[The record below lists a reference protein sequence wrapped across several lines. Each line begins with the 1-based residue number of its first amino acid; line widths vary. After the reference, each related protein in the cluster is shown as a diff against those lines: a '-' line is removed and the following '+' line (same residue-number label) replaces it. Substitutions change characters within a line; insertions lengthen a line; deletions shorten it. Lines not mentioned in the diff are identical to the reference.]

1 MGQSPLPSYRQAIA
15 TCTLTALS
23 ALLCAGLVAA
33 AALVPAPPLALP
45 FVIAVG
51 VGYPMLAVWQSHAS
65 VDVLRRRW
73 MRAERRA
80 LAQLRRELDRLPE
93 IRHPL
98 DR

>member
-1 MGQSPLPSYRQAIA
+1 
-15 TCTLTALS
+15 
-23 ALLCAGLVAA
+23 
-33 AALVPAPPLALP
+33 
-45 FVIAVG
+45 
-51 VGYPMLAVWQSHAS
+51 
-65 VDVLRRRW
+65 VLRRRW